1 MVIVGQRCTPE
12 GQLPKT
18 KKIDKILNQPVL
30 TLVKDIR
37 GFLGLCGTIQIWI
50 PNYSLLAR
58 SLIELIRKNV
68 DFEWTDKQQEA
79 FNTLK
84 KVITL
89 ASTFRS
95 IDYLLENP
103 VILSV
108 DSSYITIGF
117 ILLQLDEEG
126 RRQLARYRFLPM
138 NKVEVQYSQPKLELY
153 GLYWAL

>member
-58 SLIELIRKNV
+58 LLIELIRKDV
-68 DFEWTDKQQEA
+68 DFEWTNKRQEA
-79 FNTLK
+79 FDALK

-89 ASTFRS
+89 APALRS
-95 IDYLLENP
+95 IDYSSENP

-108 DSSYITIGF
+108 DSSYIAVGF
-117 ILLQLDEEG
+117 ILSQLDEEG
-126 RRQLARYRFLPM
+126 RRQPAHYRSLPM
-138 NKVEVQYSQPKLELY
+138 NKVE
-153 GLYWAL
+153 A